1 MATMT
6 TLSLASGA
14 FNLRVWESGAG
25 QPLLYLHGFDGHP
38 GEAAFLQRLAQS
50 RRVIAPEA
58 PGFGESSGIEQID
71 GILDLVLVYR
81 QLVEALGLGE
91 VDLIGHSLG
100 GMFAAEFA
108 AICPQHLRRL
118 VLVSP
123 FGLWLEEAEIPDFLA
138 MSAGQLA
145 RATWHDPES
154 AAAQAAQRS
163 GTNGASPIATAVQ
176 RASNLAAAGK
186 FLWPIPDRGLR
197 KRLPLIAAPTL
208 IVRGAADKLIPA
220 PYGAAFQRL
229 IPDARLATIANA
241 GHTPQAEQLDGFLN
255 VVAPFL
261 AD

>member
-1 MATMT
+1 MATT
-6 TLSLASGA
+6 TMRSVANGA
-14 FNLRVWESGAG
+14 CSVRVWESGAG
-25 QPLLYLHGFDGHP
+25 RALLYLHGFEGHDGGAP
-38 GEAAFLQRLAQS
+38 FLEQLAAKH
-50 RRVIAPEA
+50 RVFAPEA

-81 QLVEALGLGE
+81 QLVEALGLGK

-108 AICPQHLRRL
+108 AICPQHVRRL

-154 AAAQAAQRS
+154 AAAQAAQRQI
-163 GTNGASPIATAVQ
+163 TNGASPIATAVQ
-176 RASNLAAAGK
+176 RASNLAVAGK
-186 FLWPIPDRGLR
+186 FLWPIPDRGLQ

-208 IVRGAADKLIPA
+208 VIRGASDKLIPA
-220 PYGAAFQRL
+220 PYGEAFQRL
-229 IPDARLATIANA
+229 IPHARLETIADA
-241 GHTPQAEQLDGFLN
+241 GHTPQAEQPDSFLAA
-255 VVAPFL
+255 VEPFL
-261 AD
+261 MT

>member
-6 TLSLASGA
+6 ALSLANGA
-14 FNLRVWESGAG
+14 FNVRVWSDGAG
-25 QPLLYLHGFDGHP
+25 RPLLYLHGFDGHP
-38 GEAAFLQRLAQS
+38 GDAPFLQRLAE
-50 RRVIAPEA
+50 RHRVIAPEA

-71 GILDLVLVYR
+71 DILDLILFYR
-81 QLVEALGLGE
+81 QLVKALGLGE

-108 AICPQHLRRL
+108 AICPQCVRRL

-138 MSAGQLA
+138 MSAGQLT

-163 GTNGASPIATAVQ
+163 ATNGTSPIVAAVQ
-176 RASNLAAAGK
+176 RASNLSAAGK

-197 KRLPLIAAPTL
+197 KRLPLIAAPAL
-208 IVRGAADKLIPA
+208 VLRGASDKLIPA
-220 PYGAAFQRL
+220 PYGEAFAGL
-229 IPDARLATIANA
+229 IPNARLLTIADA
-241 GHTPQAEQLDGFLN
+241 GHTPQAEQCDAFLS
-255 VVAPFL
+255 AIEPFL
-261 AD
+261 AG